1 MRGEEALLMESGKMT
16 IYALVKHLV
25 KLLHALTW
33 KTVNVLSD
41 LWNSAQRLVNKI
53 SGTPSF
59 LYITRQ
65 RLIGLREKSK
75 FAIRDERE

>member
-41 LWNSAQRLVNKI
+41 LWNSA
-53 SGTPSF
+53 
-59 LYITRQ
+59 
-65 RLIGLREKSK
+65 
-75 FAIRDERE
+75 